1 VRARARVILY
11 PAIDVLDGRAVR
23 LVRGDFD
30 DPSVYAEDPMAAAHE
45 WVSEG
50 ARALHVVDLDGA
62 RAGEPVNVH
71 QVRAILDTVG
81 VPVQVGGGLRSADAV
96 ADVLEA
102 GAARAVVGTAAY
114 RDPEFLDAVLA
125 AHGERVAVA
134 VDVRDGEVS
143 AAGWTESTDSA
154 PEAVLRSLAAQGVR
168 TVVYTDVDRDGT
180 LSGPDVDTL
189 AGVLEKW
196 SGRILYSGGIGS
208 LAHLEALASLPL
220 DGVIVGK
227 ALYEGRFTVVE
238 AQTAL
243 TA

>member
-1 VRARARVILY
+1 MILY
-11 PAIDVLDGRAVR
+11 PAIDVLGGRAVR

-30 DPSVYAEDPMAAAHE
+30 DPNVYAEDPMAAAHQ
-45 WVSEG
+45 WVSQG
-50 ARALHVVDLDGA
+50 AQALHVVDLDGA
-62 RAGEPVNVH
+62 RAGAPVNVH
-71 QVRAILDTVG
+71 QVRAILDTVD

-102 GAARAVVGTAAY
+102 GATRAVVGTAAH
-114 RDPEFLDAVLA
+114 RDPEFLDDVLA

-143 AAGWTESTDSA
+143 AAGWTESTDTA

-189 AGVLEKW
+189 AGVLEAW
-196 SGRILYSGGIGS
+196 SGRILYSGGVGS

-227 ALYEGRFTVVE
+227 ALYEGRFTIVE
-238 AQTAL
+238 AQMAL
-243 TA
+243 AS